1 MAQGGKEHRMLFDL
15 QRGRRRTAVKV
26 VYACLAVLMGLS
38 LFLVVGSVNIG
49 ELFSSNGS
57 SGSGELA
64 KPYEEQAERA
74 EVKLKKAPEDA
85 DLLQALTRARASAGQ
100 VLLSSEPSEEDATNA
115 LQQYQLASS
124 AWSEYLDATD
134 EPSAGTA
141 QIVAPM
147 LMTLTENTS
156 RSYEQAQR
164 GVEAAAEA
172 QKIVAEQRPSLNAY
186 ATLARYTYFTGDY
199 KAAQAA
205 ETKATKLTKE
215 KFEREELDK
224 VMKEV
229 KKAAKEFQKR
239 RTQAAAAEK
248 AAAKSNKG
256 NPESLQSPT
265 NPLGGAF
272 GTGTGLTE

>member
-38 LFLVVGSVNIG
+38 LFLVVGSLNIG

-64 KPYEEQAERA
+64 KPYEEQAERV

-100 VLLSSEPSEEDATNA
+100 VLLSNEPSEEDATNA

-124 AWSEYLDATD
+124 AWSEYLDATN

-164 GVEAAAEA
+164 GVESAVEA

-186 ATLARYTYFTGDY
+186 AILARYTYFTGDY

-205 ETKATKLTKE
+205 EAKATKLTKE

-224 VMKEV
+224 AMKEV

-265 NPLGGAF
+265 NPLGGTF